1 MLKNRE
7 VELVIFD
14 VFRDGHRRDYFR
26 VLRRVLGGVVASG
39 PLLQRLPVLL
49 SARKLVCSTCDDYLS
64 GFFLLSICRALLG
77 RPTVGLSIRTE
88 TIFQRSGYAQQVK
101 RVMLKFLKFV
111 PKVNVITFMPHW
123 AEPRLAAYTGDWMYD
138 PQYWDLPWLSAPPL
152 GALATVLAEVRKLAG
167 RRPVVASLGHQRR
180 VKGVEYFMELYEHA
194 EMRER
199 FCFVCIGPIW
209 DVDRTL
215 VARFQKAGGV
225 FVDRQLRDDEIL
237 PIYALADVVWAC
249 YRPDYDQSSGIFG
262 RAIQLGKPTIVR
274 TQSYLAVLQ
283 AGLGMPGYA
292 LPYGDPPVAIAA
304 LRSVAVP
311 SQAQEHVGADRSTA
325 LLFRHVGL
333 STKVRPMRRKG
344 RASA

>member
-1 MLKNRE
+1 LLQNRD

-26 VLRRVLGGVVASG
+26 VLRRVLGGFVVSG

-49 SARKLVCSTCDDYLS
+49 RARKLVCSTCDDYLS

-77 RPTVGLSIRTE
+77 RATLGLSIRTE

-101 RVMLKFLKFV
+101 RSMFKFLKFV
-111 PKVNVITFMPHW
+111 PNVNVITFMPHW

-138 PQYWDLPWLSAPPL
+138 PQYWDLPWLSAPRP
-152 GALATVLAEVRKLAG
+152 GALATVFDEVRKVAG

-180 VKGVEYFMELYEHA
+180 VKGVEYFMELYQPA

-199 FCFVCIGPIW
+199 FCFACIGPIW

-215 VARFQKAGGV
+215 VARFRQAGGV
-225 FVDRQLRDDEIL
+225 FIDRQLRDDEIL
-237 PIYALADVVWAC
+237 PIYALADVVWTC

-274 TQSYLAVLQ
+274 NQSYLAVLQ
-283 AGLGMPGYA
+283 AGLGTPGYA
-292 LPYGDPPVAIAA
+292 VPYADLPAAVAA
-304 LRSVAVP
+304 LKSMTVP
-311 SQAQEHVGADRSTA
+311 SMAQEHVGADRSTA

-333 STKVRPMRRKG
+333 STKARPMRRKR
-344 RASA
+344 RASP